1 MQYELVVASWLGGSE
16 AARQRTLPMSA
27 SDGTSPSASE
37 HESGDIEAGWRVH
50 RRFSQFAQ
58 LHHEL
63 RTQHPS
69 ALLACGAQL
78 PSKFRLP
85 SSMYAEGAQRL
96 QLLQAYLVALLGNEA
111 LRRSDPLLYFVG
123 ANYSTAR
130 RRVWKAAVVS
140 GSGQNFR
147 LRQPTRAQSRQKHKV
162 QTTI

>member
-1 MQYELVVASWLGGSE
+1 MCVCVFVYKY
-16 AARQRTLPMSA
+16 
-27 SDGTSPSASE
+27 
-37 HESGDIEAGWRVH
+37 
-50 RRFSQFAQ
+50 
-58 LHHEL
+58 L
-63 RTQHPS
+63 RTYARRYAGRYVCITFSGRYP
-69 ALLACGAQL
+69 AGDAVAG
-78 PSKFRLP
+78 RL
-85 SSMYAEGAQRL
+85 EGAQRL